1 MGVFN
6 EMAVISVW
14 HDEFNNEV
22 EETFNEEEDNGEN
35 LAEEEAIYI
44 YNRINNQSN
53 NLTKTSLTQ

>member
-35 LAEEEAIYI
+35 LAEEEAIDI
-44 YNRINNQSN
+44 KSD
-53 NLTKTSLTQ
+53 